1 LKLTLNGKNQ
11 MSLISIRALVK
22 NYGKNCAVDKVS
34 LEIEEGEFLVL
45 LGPSGCGKTS
55 ILRCI
60 AGLEN
65 VSEGEISIDGQVVSS
80 KHLSVPPENRS
91 TGMVFQSYALWPHK
105 TVEQNVSFGL
115 ELKNTKHSEI
125 KERVAEALSLVGLND
140 YANRSIS
147 QLSGGQQQ
155 RVALARAVVLRPKV
169 LLFDEPL
176 SNLDA
181 KLREHMRF
189 ELRQLQK
196 LLGITTVYV
205 THDQQEAMVVADR
218 IVLLKEG
225 QINQISSPVEIY
237 EKPNSLFGAD
247 FIGVANIQT
256 GQVVSRGATTKV
268 KISDA
273 FEIECKSD
281 DFNVTDWVDTMF
293 RPEQCSISTE
303 PLEGINVW
311 KGTITKTFFLGNL
324 TDVYFEIGSTEL
336 RAQVSPP
343 KQLFVGQT
351 IWTHIPANSIR
362 LYRQ

>member
-1 LKLTLNGKNQ
+1 MN
-11 MSLISIRALVK
+11 LISIRELVK
-22 NYGKNCAVDKVS
+22 NYEKNCAVDKVS

-65 VSEGEISIDGQVVSS
+65 VSDGEILIDGQVVSS

-115 ELKNTKHSEI
+115 ELKNTKYSEI
-125 KERVAEALSLVGLND
+125 KERVSEALSLVGLSE
-140 YANRSIS
+140 YAKRSIS

-237 EKPNSLFGAD
+237 EQPSTLFGAD

-256 GQVVSRGATTKV
+256 GQVVSKAATTKV
-268 KISDA
+268 KISDD
-273 FEIECKSD
+273 FEIECESF
-281 DFNVTDWVDTMF
+281 DFNVSEWVDAMF
-293 RPEQCSISTE
+293 RPEQCIISTT

-311 KGTITKTFFLGNL
+311 KGIIKKTFFLGNL
-324 TDVYFEIGSTEL
+324 TDVYFEIGSIEL
-336 RAQVSPP
+336 RAQISPP

-351 IWTHIPANSIR
+351 IWTHIQPNSIR
-362 LYRQ
+362 MYRH